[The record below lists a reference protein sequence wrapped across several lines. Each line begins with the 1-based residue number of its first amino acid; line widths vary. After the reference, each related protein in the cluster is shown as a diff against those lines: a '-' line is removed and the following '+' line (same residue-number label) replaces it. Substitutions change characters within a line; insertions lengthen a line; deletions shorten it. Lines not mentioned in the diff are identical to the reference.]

1 MKKII
6 LYFSLIILPL
16 FILDSCRMGL
26 DELPVFEEAELI
38 NFWFEHREIV
48 TKTNPDGSTYETVVF
63 TDLKSAC
70 TFQITSENENS
81 ADCRVTIDDSKVSK
95 TINLTSIVGKATIS
109 TAATIQPT
117 NSSPVLGI
125 PGNFSNQVSYL
136 VTAADNVTEKNY
148 NITVVIQ

>member
-1 MKKII
+1 MKKTI

-63 TDLKSAC
+63 TDLKNAC
-70 TFQITSENENS
+70 TFEVLNESGNTADCKVTVNS
-81 ADCRVTIDDSKVSK
+81 AAVDK
-95 TINLTSIVGKATIS
+95 TINLSNIVGKSTIS
-109 TAATIQPT
+109 TAATIQPV
-117 NSSPVLGI
+117 NSSPELGI
-125 PGNFSNQVSYL
+125 PGDFSNQVSYL